1 VISAIVALC
10 TFLLLVLFVARH
22 LRADYSAGTT
32 AVIVALLIPQVMTAL
47 SAAVV
52 PALALALLLA
62 VVAQSAKILAEARS
76 ARGIVVLGISLAGTQ
91 LATPLGAV
99 VAAILAP
106 VLALHLP
113 AERRARNLGRLLLLL
128 FIPVVTAFVLAY
140 LAHEVQFDP
149 ASYFSGPF
157 DFAIR
162 PALFARLA
170 PRPKGLSEALLIGLL
185 AIPIWLAVLRSHR
198 WTASAQVASAL
209 IAAIV
214 VCALLARADPLGTY
228 LASIAVLNALS
239 FADPSGDPLPP
250 AHAVA
255 LSGLSAV
262 ASWLFIVIPV

>member
-1 VISAIVALC
+1 MISAVVALC
-10 TFLLLVLFVARH
+10 IFLLLVFLVARH
-22 LRADYSAGTT
+22 LRADYSTGTT
-32 AVIVALLIPQVMTAL
+32 AVILALLIPQLVTAL

-62 VVAQSAKILAEARS
+62 VVAQSAKVLAEARS

-113 AERRARNLGRLLLLL
+113 AERRARNMGLLLLLL

-140 LAHEVQFDP
+140 LAHEAKFDP
-149 ASYFSGPF
+149 AFYFSGPF
-157 DFAIR
+157 DFAI
-162 PALFARLA
+162 PAPFVRLA
-170 PRPKGLSEALLIGLL
+170 PKLKGFCEAFLIGLL
-185 AIPIWLAVLRSHR
+185 AIPTWLAILRSHR

-214 VCALLARADPLGTY
+214 GCALLARAGTLGSY
-228 LASIAVLNALS
+228 LSAIAVLNALS
-239 FADPSGDPLPP
+239 FADPSGNPLLP

-262 ASWLFIVIPV
+262 ASWLFIVIPT